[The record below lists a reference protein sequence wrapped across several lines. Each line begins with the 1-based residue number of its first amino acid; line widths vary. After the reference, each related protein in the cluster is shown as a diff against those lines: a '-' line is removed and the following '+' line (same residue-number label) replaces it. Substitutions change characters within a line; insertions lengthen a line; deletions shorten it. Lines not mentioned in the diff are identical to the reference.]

1 MAEATTI
8 KKAVKR
14 LRQAAE
20 GIIASA
26 GESRG
31 AAKKEFLD
39 GLEEL
44 EETWSSGHI
53 SPEEDAFLEVE
64 TIFENLRAADNE
76 AFLTGL
82 DKVLSFI
89 TTSQKLWDMKLAEL
103 NSVDAYSEILGLL
116 GMDRPI
122 SLGETNLDI
131 LNRAARELDR
141 YPETAIYL
149 SEKGTYDRELFQEA
163 VSQGLDLTAKAAILS
178 NFLAGKNTQLAEN
191 FLGLLLMKGEDTWAE
206 IKLIEIFEK
215 ENHEKFI
222 EEIQKLEPEKIT
234 DLQDLR
240 NVGHLLLQNDMPSLT
255 VSFAQYGL
263 KLFPED
269 YELLKLKG
277 EALLRLNETVES
289 YEIFKHLANRNN
301 SDLGTVKNAI
311 NLAFSQ
317 KLYSECQ
324 QLIEAYPA
332 SMADPDVL
340 GKKIECEISSS
351 KFNEAIRDLDQALA
365 KHPGDKSLLNLKLT
379 VLIKLN
385 KESEAFNLARDLM
398 EKDPENHEATS
409 YAMSWLFKRGEYDS
423 IVTICEDNSN
433 LKTKFHPIYVA
444 CEIYEDENKSA
455 LKELAEHP
463 ELMDSHEVVDSIFF
477 NVRDD
482 DFLGRL
488 DDIYESRKNRT
499 PYYKLVSNRLRG
511 LRPRMDSLDNAII
524 TGNTSQALAYIFSY
538 EYFSTRNPIVPD
550 RIRSML
556 YLPQFKEIRGLMD
569 FLTQIY
575 EGKFSDDVIDS
586 SRFLFPLTEAYIK
599 LGKLGKAETQLNRTS
614 HSEVDPFYRYSI
626 ALIEFRKGEFNLA
639 RKYAESAHDRLRN
652 TDFLK
657 LLLNIALATDEQKK
671 FREYLEEIV
680 GMNILDF
687 FDFSEIY
694 LTLTKNKLWNMAS
707 ILLSFDAEGHVRNPW
722 IVRLRRDLALVNKE
736 YKKAGEASMML
747 FSTNQYDQDDV
758 FRQIGIYQSL
768 GKSSEILNFLI
779 DLETENR
786 TIWLELL
793 IGDTYTRS
801 LKFHEALQH
810 YSIAISLGADPEKI
824 ENYVTSLMEVGKYEE
839 SEALIKKTDN
849 KLLQLKLLQKTSDI
863 QGVIELLG
871 KLTFKKDEDQEI
883 VRYTVDNLW
892 YNRDVRDF
900 LVNLYKQEGYTWL
913 GIIIATRTFESSD
926 TKIALDVAKN
936 LNKNNPEDLEIVNLY
951 AELLIKSG
959 QREDAI
965 EVLLQ
970 SLKYC
975 DEFSKGLNVTNT
987 LLRLYYDDRDY
998 EAVIHF
1004 YETNPKFVDERS
1016 LQFVIRSYMEGDN
1029 FDMAE
1034 KLMGRYEGTLL
1045 TKETHNE
1052 LSEDL
1057 KTKKEFMETIFYVS
1071 RLLKLEYKVGK
1082 KFDKKEAFYKADIPI
1097 EQIEPVFQFLASRD
1111 FYFDVNEEKYEILTR
1126 DVIQKAAKAVDLES
1140 LKDLSI
1146 STIFNNLDRKDP
1158 VLARNIY
1165 IYIKDQMEIA
1175 RRPKLKDETLL
1186 KLLRVALRENIKQE
1200 TLHIAFFLK
1209 LGISEALDV
1218 MTLMEYM
1225 SKMNEEGEI

>member
-20 GIIASA
+20 GAIASA
-26 GESRG
+26 GDSRE
-31 AAKKEFLD
+31 AARKEFLD
-39 GLEEL
+39 SLEEL
-44 EETWSSGHI
+44 EESWGSGHL
-53 SPEEDAFLEVE
+53 SPEDDTFLEVE
-64 TIFENLRAADNE
+64 TIFENLKAADQDL
-76 AFLTGL
+76 FLISL

-89 TTSQKLWDMKLAEL
+89 TTSQKLWDMKLSQL
-103 NSVDAYSEILGLL
+103 SSIDAYSEILGLI

-122 SLGETNLDI
+122 SLNETNLDI
-131 LNRAARELDR
+131 LNRASRELDR
-141 YPETAIYL
+141 YPETAVYL
-149 SEKGTYDRELFQEA
+149 SGKGSYDRELFQGA
-163 VSQGLDLTAKAAILS
+163 VSRGLDLTSKAAILS
-178 NFLAGKNTQLAEN
+178 NFLAGKNTLLAEN
-191 FLGLLLMKGEDTWAE
+191 FLELLLTDGKDTWAE
-206 IKLIEIFEK
+206 IRLIELLEK

-222 EEIQKLEPEKIT
+222 EEIQKLEPESIIE
-234 DLQDLR
+234 LQDLR
-240 NVGHLLLQNDMPSLT
+240 NIGLLLLRNDMPSFT
-255 VSFAQYGL
+255 VNFVQNGL
-263 KLFPED
+263 KLFPDD

-277 EALLRLNETVES
+277 EALLKLNETVES

-301 SDLGTVKNAI
+301 SDMGSIKKAI

-324 QLIEAYPA
+324 QLIETYPA
-332 SMADPDVL
+332 STADPDIL

-351 KFNEAIRDLDQALA
+351 KFNEAIKDLDQALT
-365 KHPGDKSLLNLKLT
+365 KHPDDKGLLNLKLT

-409 YAMSWLFKRGEYDS
+409 YAMNWLFKRGEYDS
-423 IVTICEDNSN
+423 IVTICEDHSSI
-433 LKTKFHPIYVA
+433 KTKFHPIYVA

-463 ELMDSHEVVDSIFF
+463 ELMDSPEVVDSIFF

-488 DDIYESRKNRT
+488 DDIYGSRKNRT
-499 PYYKLVSNRLRG
+499 PYYRIVSNRLRG
-511 LRPRMDSLDNAII
+511 LRPRMDSLDDSII
-524 TGNTSQALAYIFSY
+524 AGNTSQALAYIFSY
-538 EYFSTRNPIVPD
+538 EYFSTRNPVVPD

-556 YLPQFKEIRGLMD
+556 YTPQFKEIRGLMD

-575 EGKFSDDVIDS
+575 EGRFSDDVVDS
-586 SRFLFPLTEAYIK
+586 ARFLFPLTEAYIK
-599 LGKLGKAETQLNRTS
+599 MGKLDKAEAQLNRTS
-614 HSEVDPFYRYSI
+614 HSEDDPFYKYGV
-626 ALIEFRKGEFNLA
+626 ALIEFRKSEYSTA

-652 TDFLK
+652 ADFLK

-694 LTLTKNKLWNMAS
+694 QTITKNKLWEMATV
-707 ILLSFDAEGHVRNPW
+707 LLSFDAEGHVRNPW
-722 IVRLRRDLALVNKE
+722 IVKLRRDLALVNKE
-736 YKKAGEASMML
+736 YKKAGEASMIL

-758 FRQIGIYQSL
+758 LRQISIYQSL

-793 IGDTYTRS
+793 IGDTYMGS
-801 LKFHEALQH
+801 SKFQEALQH

-824 ENYVTSLMEVGKYEE
+824 ENYVTSLMEVGKFEE
-839 SEALIKKTDN
+839 SEQLIKKTDN

-863 QGVIELLG
+863 MGVIELLG
-871 KLTFKKDEDQEI
+871 KLTFKKDEDQDI
-883 VRYTVDNLW
+883 VRYAVDNLW

-913 GIIIATRTFESSD
+913 GKIIASRTFDNSD
-926 TKIALDVAKN
+926 TKLALEVAKN

-965 EVLLQ
+965 ELLLQ

-975 DEFSKGLNVTNT
+975 DEFSRGLNVTNT

-1016 LQFVIRSYMEGDN
+1016 LQFVIRSYMEADN

-1052 LSEDL
+1052 LREDL

-1146 STIFNNLDRKDP
+1146 NVIFNNLDRKDP

-1165 IYIKDQMEIA
+1165 IYIKDQMELA

-1186 KLLRVALRENIKQE
+1186 KLLRVALKENIKQE

-1209 LGISEALDV
+1209 IGISEALEV